1 MELHS
6 TGDLRVSCRPGLSH
20 PNHEERSW
28 GIYIPTPLSNWPRG
42 ALRSREGHHF
52 SSTPCLPGWR
62 QRAAA
67 PGKCFWKSDGQTLHG
82 RAQRD
87 LGRAPTSEE
96 TGVETQT
103 RAEQQGWEGEGRVKP
118 LGSIMDRAWGPEDCG
133 AVGGSREQGNT
144 WISGLGHRRDTGA
157 WHLNRKSQDGDFA
170 A

>member
-1 MELHS
+1 M
-6 TGDLRVSCRPGLSH
+6 
-20 PNHEERSW
+20 
-28 GIYIPTPLSNWPRG
+28 
-42 ALRSREGHHF
+42 
-52 SSTPCLPGWR
+52 
-62 QRAAA
+62 
-67 PGKCFWKSDGQTLHG
+67 
-82 RAQRD
+82 
-87 LGRAPTSEE
+87 
-96 TGVETQT
+96 ETQT